1 MGTDLYVIYDWMR
14 DNGKAL
20 RSTVEKVYGATPSS
34 PATNGREP
42 VHAAADAAKARPPH
56 A

>member
-1 MGTDLYVIYDWMR
+1 MR

-20 RSTVEKVYGATPSS
+20 RSTVEAAYGASAS
-34 PATNGREP
+34 MSTNGREP
-42 VHAAADAAKARPPH
+42 VAAGARADTAEARPPH